1 MSQATPQ
8 TRSANEYLKMK
19 VLSASPEELRLMLLE
34 GAIKF
39 GRQGREG
46 LSGAKHE
53 AAYLGISQCRNIVFE
68 LLTTIREDI
77 DPELATNAKALYA
90 FMYRELVDAGHE
102 RSVPKLDRV
111 IELLEYER
119 ETWVL
124 LLDQLARERG
134 AAAPRP
140 TEQRGPFSLQG

>member
-8 TRSANEYLKMK
+8 HRSANEYLRMK

-34 GAIKF
+34 GALKF
-39 GRQGREG
+39 ARQGREG
-46 LSGAKHE
+46 LQAQKHE
-53 AAYLGISQCRNIVFE
+53 AAYLGISQARNIVFE

-90 FMYRELVDAGHE
+90 FLYRELVDSGFE
-102 RSVPKLDRV
+102 RNLTKLDRV

-119 ETWVL
+119 ETWVML
-124 LLDQLARERG
+124 MDQLTKERG
-134 AAAPRP
+134 VAPKPAPR
-140 TEQRGPFSLQG
+140 QGPFTLQG

>member
-19 VLSASPEELRLMLLE
+19 VLSANPEELRLMLLE

-39 GRQGREG
+39 GRQGREA
-46 LSGAKHE
+46 LAVNKHE
-53 AAYLGISQCRNIVFE
+53 AAFLGISQCRNIVFE

-90 FMYRELVDAGHE
+90 FMYREIVDAGFE
-102 RSVPKLDRV
+102 RDVKKLDRV
-111 IELLEYER
+111 LELLEYER
-119 ETWVL
+119 ETWVML
-124 LLDQLARERG
+124 MGQLSRERG
-134 AAAPRP
+134 IAPAPAERK
-140 TEQRGPFSLQG
+140 GPFSLQG